1 MKKNLETDELK
12 SKGKKILDEEQV
24 EEIKQEA
31 KRKIEETKKA
41 TIEKTEEIKEK
52 LEDEAEKQK
61 SFKILGFKVWRLM
74 AYFVIYSFLG
84 FILETTYG
92 VVTKGVIDSRQS
104 FLYGPFCGIYGVGA
118 VTITLLSQYFNKNK
132 LTLFVGGFLVG
143 SVTEYTISF
152 LVDTILH
159 TKWWDYSN
167 RFLNINGR
175 ICLLYS
181 VFWGV
186 LTLFLIKIIN
196 PKIDILIVKIKDK
209 ISIKKLKLIIL
220 IVIIFLAIDCI
231 ATCYAQKQFV
241 NRMIVENDIEVEN
254 KEKVIE
260 NYNKTYNNKVLSD
273 FINTFWN
280 DKKMIRTFPNIKIE
294 DKEYNTVYIDSLLP
308 NIQPYYKKIF

>member
-1 MKKNLETDELK
+1 MNKKSVT
-12 SKGKKILDEEQV
+12 
-24 EEIKQEA
+24 
-31 KRKIEETKKA
+31 
-41 TIEKTEEIKEK
+41 
-52 LEDEAEKQK
+52 
-61 SFKILGFKVWRLM
+61 ILGISIWKLF
-74 AYFVIYSFLG
+74 AYFIIYSFIG
-84 FILETTYG
+84 YIIETLFG
-92 VVTKGVIDSRQS
+92 IATKGVWESRQS
-104 FLYGPFCGIYGVGA
+104 FLYGPFCGIYGIGA
-118 VTITLLSQYFNKNK
+118 ITITLLSRYFNKNK

-143 SVTEYTISF
+143 SVTEYT
-152 LVDTILH
+152 
-159 TKWWDYSN
+159 
-167 RFLNINGR
+167 
-175 ICLLYS
+175 
-181 VFWGV
+181 
-186 LTLFLIKIIN
+186 
-196 PKIDILIVKIKDK
+196 

>member
-1 MKKNLETDELK
+1 MNKKSVT
-12 SKGKKILDEEQV
+12 
-24 EEIKQEA
+24 
-31 KRKIEETKKA
+31 
-41 TIEKTEEIKEK
+41 
-52 LEDEAEKQK
+52 
-61 SFKILGFKVWRLM
+61 ILGISIWKLF
-74 AYFVIYSFLG
+74 AYFIIYSFIG
-84 FILETTYG
+84 YIIETLFG
-92 VVTKGVIDSRQS
+92 IATKGVWESRQS
-104 FLYGPFCGIYGVGA
+104 FLYGPFCGIYGIGA
-118 VTITLLSQYFNKNK
+118 ITITLLSRYF
-132 LTLFVGGFLVG
+132 
-143 SVTEYTISF
+143 
-152 LVDTILH
+152 

-196 PKIDILIVKIKDK
+196 PKIDILIAKIKDK

>member
-1 MKKNLETDELK
+1 MNKKSVT
-12 SKGKKILDEEQV
+12 
-24 EEIKQEA
+24 
-31 KRKIEETKKA
+31 
-41 TIEKTEEIKEK
+41 
-52 LEDEAEKQK
+52 
-61 SFKILGFKVWRLM
+61 ILGISIWKLF
-74 AYFVIYSFLG
+74 AYFIIYSFIG
-84 FILETTYG
+84 YIIETLFG
-92 VVTKGVIDSRQS
+92 IATKGVWESRQS
-104 FLYGPFCGIYGVGA
+104 FLYGPFCGIYGIGA

-181 VFWGV
+181 AFWGV
-186 LTLFLIKIIN
+186 LTLFLIKFIN
-196 PKIDILIVKIKDK
+196 PKIDILIAKIKDK

-241 NRMIVENDIEVEN
+241 NRMIVENDLEVEN

>member
-1 MKKNLETDELK
+1 MNKKSVT
-12 SKGKKILDEEQV
+12 
-24 EEIKQEA
+24 
-31 KRKIEETKKA
+31 
-41 TIEKTEEIKEK
+41 
-52 LEDEAEKQK
+52 
-61 SFKILGFKVWRLM
+61 ILGISIWKLF
-74 AYFVIYSFLG
+74 AYFIIYSFIG
-84 FILETTYG
+84 YIIETLFG
-92 VVTKGVIDSRQS
+92 IATKGVWESRQS
-104 FLYGPFCGIYGVGA
+104 FLYGPFCGIYGIGA
-118 VTITLLSQYFNKNK
+118 ITITLLSRYFNKNK
-132 LTLFVGGFLVG
+132 LTLFVGGFL
-143 SVTEYTISF
+143 
-152 LVDTILH
+152 
-159 TKWWDYSN
+159 
-167 RFLNINGR
+167 
-175 ICLLYS
+175 

-196 PKIDILIVKIKDK
+196 PKIDILIAKIKDK

>member
-1 MKKNLETDELK
+1 MNKKSVT
-12 SKGKKILDEEQV
+12 
-24 EEIKQEA
+24 
-31 KRKIEETKKA
+31 
-41 TIEKTEEIKEK
+41 
-52 LEDEAEKQK
+52 
-61 SFKILGFKVWRLM
+61 ILGISIWKLF
-74 AYFVIYSFLG
+74 AYFIIYSFIG
-84 FILETTYG
+84 YIIETLFG
-92 VVTKGVIDSRQS
+92 IATKGVWESRQS
-104 FLYGPFCGIYGVGA
+104 FLYGPFCGIYGIGA
-118 VTITLLSQYFNKNK
+118 ITITLLSRYFNKNK

-196 PKIDILIVKIKDK
+196 PKIDILIAKIKDK

-220 IVIIFLAIDCI
+220 I
-231 ATCYAQKQFV
+231 
-241 NRMIVENDIEVEN
+241 VEN